1 MYLSTTLY
9 YDLMYIRVFLIAQN
23 LKKPHTWLIK
33 MTCYN
38 VYPTKLTNCGNVH

>member
-1 MYLSTTLY
+1 MYLRCTVILCKGF
-9 YDLMYIRVFLIAQN
+9 FLIAQN